1 MISFNY
7 FKYQDYN
14 FFKIYGSNHY
24 IYLSPQI
31 QQYPTLKIQLV
42 KSLIISSIRKVS
54 YDRTSNVPI
63 QNCKFFFFLLLF
75 FDIKVGDSKMRVC
88 KIANFKVPFLT
99 SSVPNLSLDGLV
111 IDEERP
117 GLELDSDGG
126 FGV

>member
-1 MISFNY
+1 
-7 FKYQDYN
+7 
-14 FFKIYGSNHY
+14 
-24 IYLSPQI
+24 
-31 QQYPTLKIQLV
+31 
-42 KSLIISSIRKVS
+42 
-54 YDRTSNVPI
+54 
-63 QNCKFFFFLLLF
+63 
-75 FDIKVGDSKMRVC
+75 MRVC